1 MAKKIVK
8 RCIVWNCTNQ
18 TSEGSFIG
26 DLCSPCH
33 QFVTSGEGR
42 YSQAYRNAL
51 KVIVGEGER
60 WIERLAK
67 FVLDPTAKGR
77 FPGGDEGQS
86 HG

>member
-1 MAKKIVK
+1 MAKKTVK
-8 RCIVWNCTNQ
+8 RCIVWNCTNK

-33 QFVTSGEGR
+33 QFIVSGEGR

-51 KVIVGEGER
+51 KVIVGEGVR
-60 WIERLAK
+60 WFEKLAK

-77 FPGGDEGQS
+77 LPRESDEQD